1 MASLEEKVEDSFKA
15 QLDLLG
21 VRRYGKTE
29 AINPEIKAALD
40 QAESKSGGDG
50 GNYPDIQ
57 AYLDNGHA
65 RRIPVMM
72 ECKGSKGKLEKFDK
86 EGRLS
91 SNQKDIQAFAV
102 NGAVHYGIALLDG
115 IEDLNEVVAIGMN
128 GTKLDTDGNVT
139 DLTCKAY
146 YLSDANDFTP
156 VHIPELDDDLSLL
169 AEESIDYFYMK
180 LDELLLSEEERER
193 KKRKTEEQLEAA
205 IQKIHQR
212 LYDDKDIKLVLETNQ
227 KLYLLSGLIMAG
239 LSTKGLAT
247 LKIADLHGNNSP
259 DDNDGVVILNRIK
272 AFLNNKECDSHKTDM
287 VIGLLR
293 PVFVNDKL
301 WKPKNGVSILRN
313 LYQQVSEE
321 IVPLLE
327 SRLHLDFMGKIFN
340 NLSDWVHIENDKAND
355 VVLTPRYVTM
365 LMAKLCQTD
374 MDSMVWDT
382 AMGTGGFLTSAM
394 GLMIDDARRK
404 IKGKTKLEEKINHI
418 KRNQL
423 LGIEILDNIFI
434 LAVLNMI
441 LMGDGSSNLY
451 REDSHEFNEDFPASV
466 FLLNPPYSAP
476 GKGLIFVEEALAK
489 MEKGYGAVLI
499 QENAGSGQ
507 GDSYPIEI
515 LKKNTL
521 LASIHMP
528 NDLFSGKSSV
538 QTAIYLFKANQPHD
552 PDHLVKFF
560 DFSNDGYARQ
570 NRKKSTQKVNLRD
583 VDDAQGRYAE
593 LVARVLGKKTNTAYY
608 TQENGQYIEDTI
620 SLNGNDWTFSQ
631 HQVIDTVPTEADFKA
646 TVAEYLSWK
655 VGTIMKEGVVR

>member
-15 QLDLLG
+15 QLDSLG

-40 QAESKSGGDG
+40 QAESKSGGSG

-72 ECKGSKGKLEKFDK
+72 ECKGAKGKLEKFDK

-91 SNQKDIQAFAV
+91 SSQKDIQAFAV

-115 IEDLNEVVAIGMN
+115 IEDLNEVVVIGMN

-146 YLSDANDFTP
+146 YLSDTNDFTP

-193 KKRKTEEQLEAA
+193 EKRKTEEQLEAA

-247 LKIADLHGNNSP
+247 LKITDLHGNNSP

-293 PVFVNDKL
+293 PVFANDKL

-476 GKGLIFVEEALAK
+476 GKGLIFVEEALSK

-507 GDSYPIEI
+507 GDNYPKEI

-521 LASIHMP
+521 IASIHMP

-593 LVARVLGKKTNTAYY
+593 IEARILGKKTNSSYF
-608 TQENGQYIEDTI
+608 TQENGFFIEDTI
-620 SLNGNDWTFSQ
+620 TLNGDDWTFSQ
-631 HQVIDTVPTEADFKA
+631 HQTIDTIPTENDFKFA
-646 TVAEYLSWK
+646 VAEYLSWK
-655 VGTIMKEGVVR
+655 VGTLMRGESSI

>member
-15 QLDLLG
+15 QLDSLG

-40 QAESKSGGDG
+40 QAESKSGGSG

-57 AYLDNGHA
+57 AYLDNGHV

-72 ECKGSKGKLEKFDK
+72 ECKGAKGKLEKFDK

-91 SNQKDIQAFAV
+91 SSQKDIQAFAV

-128 GTKLDTDGNVT
+128 GTKLDSDGNVT

-146 YLSDANDFTP
+146 YLSDANGFMP

-169 AEESIDYFYMK
+169 AEESIDYFYTK
-180 LDELLLSEEERER
+180 LDDLLLSEEERER
-193 KKRKTEEQLEAA
+193 EKRKTEEQLEAA

-247 LKIADLHGNNSP
+247 LRITDLHGNNSP

-293 PVFVNDKL
+293 PVFTNDKL

-507 GDSYPIEI
+507 GDSYPKEI

-552 PDHLVKFF
+552 LDHLVKFF